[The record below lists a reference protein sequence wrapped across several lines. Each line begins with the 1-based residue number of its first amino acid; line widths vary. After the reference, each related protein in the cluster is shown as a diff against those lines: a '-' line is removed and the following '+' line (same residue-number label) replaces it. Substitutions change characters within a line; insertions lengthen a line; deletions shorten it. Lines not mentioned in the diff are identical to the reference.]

1 MMPVSTSEPWT
12 EISIDKPILV
22 HAPNDAASFP
32 PRWLLEATNRL
43 ETLTER
49 QLAVMELLSR
59 GMGNSEIARE
69 LSCSERTVKQHL
81 STIFTR
87 LQICSRLQAG
97 LIAYH
102 SKLGKHRLGSCVCLS
117 REDG

>member
-1 MMPVSTSEPWT
+1 MVTDRTSESWY
-12 EISIDKPILV
+12 EISINTPVSHVPRDV
-22 HAPNDAASFP
+22 ASFP

-43 ETLTER
+43 ETLTDR

-59 GMGNSEIARE
+59 GMANSEIARE

-81 STIFTR
+81 SAIFTR
-87 LQICSRLQAG
+87 LDICSRLQAG

-102 SKLGKHRLGSCVCLS
+102 SKLGKAVSDWSASLS
-117 REDG
+117 QDP

>member
-1 MMPVSTSEPWT
+1 MTDGVSEAWL
-12 EISIDKPILV
+12 EISVDTPVLMN
-22 HAPNDAASFP
+22 APSDASSFP

-49 QLAVMELLSR
+49 QLAVMELLSQ

-87 LQICSRLQAG
+87 LDICSRLQAG

-102 SKLGKHRLGSCVCLS
+102 SKLGKAVSAWSASMGQDL
-117 REDG
+117 

>member
-1 MMPVSTSEPWT
+1 MMTDPVLP
-12 EISIDKPILV
+12 
-22 HAPNDAASFP
+22 APRDLASFP
-32 PRWLLEATNRL
+32 PQWLLEATSRL

-59 GMGNSEIARE
+59 GMSNSEIARE

-81 STIFTR
+81 SAIFTR
-87 LQICSRLQAG
+87 LSISSRLQAG

-102 SKLGKHRLGSCVCLS
+102 SRLGTAGS
-117 REDG
+117 G

>member
-1 MMPVSTSEPWT
+1 MDAPVLMCSPRDVAS
-12 EISIDKPILV
+12 
-22 HAPNDAASFP
+22 SFP
-32 PRWLLEATNRL
+32 PRWLLEATGKL
-43 ETLTER
+43 ERLTER
-49 QLAVMELLSR
+49 QLAVMELLSQ

-87 LQICSRLQAG
+87 LNIYSRLQAG

-102 SKLGKHRLGSCVCLS
+102 SKLGKIESEWSASLGQNS
-117 REDG
+117 

>member
-1 MMPVSTSEPWT
+1 M
-12 EISIDKPILV
+12 D
-22 HAPNDAASFP
+22 APSAKCVLRDVTTSFP
-32 PRWLLEATNRL
+32 PPWLLQAASRL

-49 QLAVMELLSR
+49 QRAVMELLSR
-59 GMGNSEIARE
+59 GLGNSEIARE

-87 LQICSRLQAG
+87 LDIYSRLQAG

-102 SKLGKHRLGSCVCLS
+102 SKLRTTESS
-117 REDG
+117 WYTSPDQDS

>member
-1 MMPVSTSEPWT
+1 MDVPGVKFFPQEVTS
-12 EISIDKPILV
+12 
-22 HAPNDAASFP
+22 SFP
-32 PRWLLEATNRL
+32 PPWLLEAANRL

-49 QLAVMELLSR
+49 QLAVMELLSQ
-59 GMGNSEIARE
+59 GLGNSEIARQ

-87 LQICSRLQAG
+87 LDIYSRLQAG

-102 SKLGKHRLGSCVCLS
+102 SKLGMTKSSWSVSLDQDS
-117 REDG
+117 

>member
-1 MMPVSTSEPWT
+1 MNTTALMT
-12 EISIDKPILV
+12 
-22 HAPNDAASFP
+22 APRDVASFP

-49 QLAVMELLSR
+49 QLAVMELLSQ
-59 GMGNSEIARE
+59 GMANSEIARE

-81 STIFTR
+81 SMIFTR
-87 LQICSRLQAG
+87 LDICSRLQAG

-102 SKLGKHRLGSCVCLS
+102 SKIGMAASGWEENR
-117 REDG
+117 

>member
-1 MMPVSTSEPWT
+1 VET
-12 EISIDKPILV
+12 EISINTRILMR
-22 HAPNDAASFP
+22 APRDVASFP

-49 QLAVMELLSR
+49 QLAVMELLSQ
-59 GMGNSEIARE
+59 GMANSEIARE

-81 STIFTR
+81 SMIFTR
-87 LQICSRLQAG
+87 LDICSRLQAG

-102 SKLGKHRLGSCVCLS
+102 SKIGIAASDRSASVRH
-117 REDG
+117 DP

>member
-1 MMPVSTSEPWT
+1 MTDSTSVTWGEM
-12 EISIDKPILV
+12 SINTPVLMR
-22 HAPNDAASFP
+22 APRDVASFP

-43 ETLTER
+43 EMLTER
-49 QLAVMELLSR
+49 QLAVMELLSQ

-81 STIFTR
+81 SAIFTR
-87 LQICSRLQAG
+87 LDICSRLQAG

-102 SKLGKHRLGSCVCLS
+102 SKLGKAVSGWSVSLS
-117 REDG
+117 QDP

>member
-1 MMPVSTSEPWT
+1 MDIPFVISAPLGATS
-12 EISIDKPILV
+12 
-22 HAPNDAASFP
+22 SFP
-32 PRWLLEATNRL
+32 PQWLLEATSKL

-49 QLAVMELLSR
+49 QLAVMDLLSQ
-59 GMGNSEIARE
+59 GMANSEIARE

-87 LQICSRLQAG
+87 LDIYSRLQAG

-102 SKLGKHRLGSCVCLS
+102 SKLGKTKSDWS
-117 REDG
+117 

>member
-1 MMPVSTSEPWT
+1 MSVPDVKYVPQDVTS
-12 EISIDKPILV
+12 
-22 HAPNDAASFP
+22 SFP
-32 PRWLLEATNRL
+32 PRWLLDAASRL

-49 QLAVMELLSR
+49 QRAVMELLSQ
-59 GMGNSEIARE
+59 GLGNSEIARQ

-87 LQICSRLQAG
+87 LDIYSRLQAG

-102 SKLGKHRLGSCVCLS
+102 SKLGMTSDWSVSL
-117 REDG
+117 DQDT

>member
-1 MMPVSTSEPWT
+1 MSVPDVKYVPQNVTS
-12 EISIDKPILV
+12 
-22 HAPNDAASFP
+22 SFP
-32 PRWLLEATNRL
+32 PRWLLDAASRL

-49 QLAVMELLSR
+49 QRAVMELLSQ
-59 GMGNSEIARE
+59 GLGNSEIARQ

-87 LQICSRLQAG
+87 LDIYSRLQAG

-102 SKLGKHRLGSCVCLS
+102 SKLGMTSDWSVSL
-117 REDG
+117 DQDT